1 MIYRN
6 VVRSAAFAALCA
18 ITLAACEGGMASPV
32 SPSAVTNPG
41 GDLNADGSSMKTTA
55 PNGVFPLADA
65 TNVPVVAILTIQ
77 AARGVH
83 LITTFAH
90 RFQVSDSDSFGTL
103 LSTGVGAID
112 PQGLIRFTTDSLP
125 AAKKVF
131 WRSRAESEDKFGPWS
146 PVMAFTTVG
155 AAPPGGAPS
164 TPIVGGAPPP
174 GPRPPDPPA
183 GSRLPLPDARPF
195 INQAQGRLGTLASCP
210 TGRKYENNP
219 WQDALVD
226 SLRATD
232 ARWGYNGKPT
242 RSAADNSGFPVI
254 AAGDEIAYHYG
265 AGPSLN
271 SRDVY
276 LIDTLGGHCGDNPS
290 TTYRDFTGEEAGFWT
305 GAGRFS
311 Q

>member
-1 MIYRN
+1 MTYRN
-6 VVRSAAFAALCA
+6 FVRTAALAVLCGS
-18 ITLAACEGGMASPV
+18 TLAACEGGMASPV
-32 SPSAVTNPG
+32 SPSAVTG
-41 GDLNADGSSMKTTA
+41 ADGALNSDGSTMKTTA
-55 PNGVFPLADA
+55 PNGVFPLADQ
-65 TNVPVVAILTIQ
+65 TNVPVVAILTVQ
-77 AARGVH
+77 GARGVH

-90 RFQVSDSDSFGTL
+90 RFQVADSDSFTTI
-103 LSTGVGAID
+103 LSTGIGSLD

-131 WRSRAESEDKFGPWS
+131 WRSRAESDDKFGPWS
-146 PVMAFTTVG
+146 PVMAFTTIG
-155 AAPPGGAPS
+155 AAPPSGAPE

-174 GPRPPDPPA
+174 GPRPADPPA
-183 GSRLPLPDARPF
+183 GTRLPLPDARPF
-195 INQAQGRLGTLASCP
+195 INAMSGRLATLASCP
-210 TGRKYENNP
+210 NGRKYENNP
-219 WQDALVD
+219 WLDALVD
-226 SLRATD
+226 SLRATN

-242 RSAADNSGFPVI
+242 RTAGENNGFPVI

-265 AGPSLN
+265 AGASLN

-276 LIDTLGGHCGDNPS
+276 LIDTLGNHCGDFPS

>member
-6 VVRSAAFAALCA
+6 FVRSAAFAAVCA
-18 ITLAACEGGMASPV
+18 MTLAACEGGMNSPV
-32 SPSAVTNPG
+32 SPSAVTSAG
-41 GDLNADGSSMKTTA
+41 GALNADGSTMKTTA

-65 TNVPVVAILTIQ
+65 TNVPVVAILTVQ

-90 RFQVSDSDSFGTL
+90 RFQVADSDSFTTI
-103 LSTGVGAID
+103 LSTGMGSID

-131 WRSRAESEDKFGPWS
+131 WRSRAESDDKFGPWS

-155 AAPPGGAPS
+155 ATPPGATPVPVIGNAPPA
-164 TPIVGGAPPP
+164 
-174 GPRPPDPPA
+174 GPRPADPPA
-183 GSRLPLPDARPF
+183 GSRLPLPNARPF
-195 INQAQGRLGTLASCP
+195 IDAASARLNTLASCP
-210 TGRKYENNP
+210 NGRKYENNP
-219 WQDALVD
+219 WLDALVD
-226 SLRATD
+226 SLRAVD
-232 ARWGYNGKPT
+232 SRWGYNGKPT
-242 RSAADNSGFPVI
+242 RTAADNNGFPVI
-254 AAGDEIAYHYG
+254 AAGDEIAYHYSG
-265 AGPSLN
+265 GPSLN

-276 LIDTLGGHCGDNPS
+276 LIDTLGGHCGASPS

-305 GAGRFS
+305 GAGRFT